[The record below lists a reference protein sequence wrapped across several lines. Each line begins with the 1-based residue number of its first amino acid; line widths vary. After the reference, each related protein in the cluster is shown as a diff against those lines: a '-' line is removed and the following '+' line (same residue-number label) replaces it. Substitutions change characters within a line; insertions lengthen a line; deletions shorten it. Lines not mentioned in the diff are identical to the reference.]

1 MAKVQIRTI
10 IEGNIDKYDAFRAL
24 CEELDLKMLTQSNL
38 SNYCVESGILY
49 ETVDISY
56 HGSPKFVKEKVSDDY
71 RTVTL
76 FENLLIIKSLLG

>member
-1 MAKVQIRTI
+1 MAKVQIRTT

-24 CEELDLKMLTQSNL
+24 CEELGLKMLTEDNL
-38 SNYCVESGILY
+38 SGYEVKEGVLY

-56 HGSPKFVKEKVSDDY
+56 HGSPQYVKEKVSDDY

-76 FENLLIIKSLLG
+76 FENLLMVKSLLG